1 MAEVAIYDTL
11 NDLRNASP
19 KSATG
24 ATVVSVR
31 GRTSVDDEGYIPVVE
46 HVRYIPS
53 RCR

>member
-31 GRTSVDDEGYIPVVE
+31 GRTSVDDEGGPVTNLV
-46 HVRYIPS
+46 S
-53 RCR
+53 ASTGC